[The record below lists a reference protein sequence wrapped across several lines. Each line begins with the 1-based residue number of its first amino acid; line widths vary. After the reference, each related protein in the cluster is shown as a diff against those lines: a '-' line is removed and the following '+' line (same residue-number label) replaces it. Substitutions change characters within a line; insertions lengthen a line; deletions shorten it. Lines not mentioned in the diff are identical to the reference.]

1 MSMKKA
7 FSFILIPVLFLSACH
22 NGRDVKKAEAV
33 ISEANMARYV
43 KTLGSDA
50 FLGRKPFTEGE
61 EKTLAYLEQVFTEIG
76 LEPGFGESW
85 YQEVP
90 LVEVSV
96 FPSDS
101 LLLTG
106 PGIDTLL
113 RYREDFVV
121 TTRRLVD
128 RVWIE
133 KAPLV
138 FAGYGIVAP
147 EYGWNDYAGL
157 DVKGKIVVV
166 LVNDPGYATGDVGL
180 FRGRE
185 MTYYGRWTYKYEE
198 AARRGALGLMIVH
211 ETGPA
216 GYDWSVVHNGAVIP
230 NLYLKPDDQYLGW
243 CAIEGWFTRK
253 AGREL
258 VRMSGMD
265 PDSLFAAAA
274 REGFKPVELLPE
286 LTLEM
291 FIKYRFD
298 VSRNIMGMI
307 RGSERPDEAI
317 VYSAHWDHLGVG
329 APVDGDSIYN
339 GAVDNGTS
347 LAWMLEIARAF
358 KALKDTPARTVLFL
372 APTAEEQGL
381 LGAMYYTQHA
391 PVPMEKTAANI
402 NNDLLL
408 PMGRMKDVMVTGAGQ
423 SELEEYV
430 EKYAKKQG
438 RYLHPDPN
446 PHTGMY
452 FRADHFA
459 FAKAGVPALFVRG
472 NVDHRENGKEYAAQQ
487 EQDYLQNRYHQ
498 PADEYDPETW
508 EFSGI
513 VEDARLMF
521 RVGLELAN
529 SNVFPAWKEGS
540 EFAAVRKQTR
550 SGKQTP

>member
-1 MSMKKA
+1 MKK
-7 FSFILIPVLFLSACH
+7 PVTFLFACVWFLSACQVH
-22 NGRDVKKAEAV
+22 PDAEKAETV
-33 ISEANMARYV
+33 ISGANMEEYV
-43 KTLGSDA
+43 KTLGSDE

-61 EKTLAYLEQVFTEIG
+61 EKTLAYLEKVFSELG
-76 LEPGFGESW
+76 LEPGFGQSW

-90 LVEVSV
+90 MVEVSV
-96 FPSDS
+96 FPKDT

-106 PGIDTLL
+106 PGIDTLF
-113 RYREDFVV
+113 RYRDDFVV

-133 KAPLV
+133 EAPLV

-147 EYGWNDYAGL
+147 EYGWNDYADL
-157 DVKGKIVVV
+157 DVKGKIVMV
-166 LVNDPGYATGDVGL
+166 LVNDPGYATGDPGL
-180 FRGRE
+180 FKGRE

-198 AARRGALGLMIVH
+198 AARQGALGLMIVH
-211 ETGPA
+211 ETGAA
-216 GYDWSVVHNGAVIP
+216 GYGWSVVHNGAVAP
-230 NLYLKPDDQYLGW
+230 NLYLKPDDKYLGW
-243 CAIEGWFTRK
+243 CTIEGWFTQR
-253 AGREL
+253 AARSL

-274 REGFKPVELLPE
+274 EPDFRPADLDPE

-291 FIKYRFD
+291 FIRYRFD

-329 APVDGDSIYN
+329 APVNGDSIYN

-358 KALKDTPARTVLFL
+358 KTLEEPPQRTVLFL

-381 LGAMYYTQHA
+381 LGAMYYTQH
-391 PVPMEKTAANI
+391 PVIPMERTVANI

-472 NVDHRENGKEYAAQQ
+472 NVDHREKGKEYAAQQ

-540 EFAAVRKQTR
+540 EFAVVRKQTR

>member
-1 MSMKKA
+1 MKKPTT
-7 FSFILIPVLFLSACH
+7 FLFTCVLFLSACQVH
-22 NGRDVKKAEAV
+22 PDAEKAETV
-33 ISEANMARYV
+33 ISGANMEEYV
-43 KTLGSDA
+43 KTLGSDE

-61 EKTLAYLEQVFTEIG
+61 EKTLAYLEKVFSELG
-76 LEPGFGESW
+76 LEPGFGQSW

-90 LVEVSV
+90 MVEVSV
-96 FPSDS
+96 FPSDT

-113 RYREDFVV
+113 RYRDDFVV
-121 TTRRLVD
+121 TTRRLVY

-133 KAPLV
+133 EAPLV

-157 DVKGKIVVV
+157 DVKGKIVMV
-166 LVNDPGYATGDVGL
+166 LVNDPGYATGDPEL
-180 FRGRE
+180 FKGRE

-198 AARRGALGLMIVH
+198 AARQGALGLMIVH
-211 ETGPA
+211 ETGAA

-230 NLYLKPDDQYLGW
+230 NLYLKPEDKYLGW
-243 CAIEGWFTRK
+243 CAIEGWFTQQ
-253 AGREL
+253 AAQSL
-258 VRMSGMD
+258 VRMSGAD

-274 REGFKPVELLPE
+274 KPDFVPRDLAPE

-291 FIKYRFD
+291 FIRYRFD

-307 RGSERPDEAI
+307 RGSERPGEAV

-329 APVDGDSIYN
+329 APVNGDSIYN

-358 KALKDTPARTVLFL
+358 KALEKPPQRTVLFL

-381 LGAMYYTQHA
+381 LGAMYYTQH
-391 PVPMEKTAANI
+391 PVIPMERTVADI

-423 SELEEYV
+423 SELEDYV

-438 RYLHPDPN
+438 RYLQPDPN

-472 NVDHRENGKEYAAQQ
+472 NVDHREKGKEYAAQQ

-508 EFSGI
+508 DFSGI

-529 SNVFPAWKEGS
+529 SDVFPAWKEGS
-540 EFAAVRKQTR
+540 EFASVRNQSF
-550 SGKQTP
+550 SGKQIP